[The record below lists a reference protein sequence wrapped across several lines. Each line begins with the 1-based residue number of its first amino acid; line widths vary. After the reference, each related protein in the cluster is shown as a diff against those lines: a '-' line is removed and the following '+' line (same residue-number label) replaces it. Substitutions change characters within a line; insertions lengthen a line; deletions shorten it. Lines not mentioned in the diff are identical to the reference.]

1 MEVVATAPTGL
12 SYHLKR
18 KVSEMG
24 DSLLGGTRTLFG
36 WVDLN
41 AGYITGMLVH
51 AVRSAKTER
60 VHPLESCPYLKQP
73 FIS

>member
-12 SYHLKR
+12 SHHLKR

-41 AGYITGMLVH
+41 AGYRIYSSPK
-51 AVRSAKTER
+51 AV
-60 VHPLESCPYLKQP
+60 LNLFQ
-73 FIS
+73 